1 MIQLQNVSKQYRMTA
16 TNTVQALDDISL
28 TIGTGEVLACI
39 GSSGSG
45 KSSLLNILGG
55 LDRKYTG
62 QVYVDDKDIKIYN
75 PNYYRRRK
83 VGTIFQQFH
92 LLAPLTVKENVILP
106 IRFGHQYSA
115 KEAKNRAKYLLDRVG
130 LTERMGHKPAQLSG
144 GQMQRVAIARA
155 LMAQPEIIL
164 ADEPT
169 GNLDS
174 KTGQDIM
181 HLLEQINQ
189 EEQVTVILV
198 THDQEVAQTIPR
210 KIYLKDGKIEHYD

>member
-28 TIGTGEVLACI
+28 TIDTGEVIACI

-62 QVYVDDKDIKIYN
+62 QVYVEDKDIKEYN
-75 PNYYRRRK
+75 PNHYRRRK

-106 IRFGHQYSA
+106 IRFGRQYSGKKA
-115 KEAKNRAKYLLDRVG
+115 ENRAKYLLDRVG